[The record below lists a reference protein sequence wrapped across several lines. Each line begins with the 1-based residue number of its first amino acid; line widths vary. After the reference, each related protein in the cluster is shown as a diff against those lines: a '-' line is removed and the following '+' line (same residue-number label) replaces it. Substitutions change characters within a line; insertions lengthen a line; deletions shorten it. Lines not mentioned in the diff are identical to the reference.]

1 MIHSAPMLCLHNLVL
16 LHYFDF
22 VLLKTSI
29 WFLESRDLLKS
40 YYTRSYS
47 NSQHIEQVNND
58 VDIMMSNIELTY
70 IKEDDVVTS
79 SNDLTFDE
87 WEYFVKKLSDV
98 NNQKVEFEEI
108 ALKQPQ
114 LLLLSGIAGIG
125 KTCFF
130 QKCLFCWAKGL
141 LWKNVDLVL
150 YFEFK
155 KLNNLNHVSNPQE
168 LVNKFYKNILKEQY
182 VMSSQ
187 MTVMFIIDGLDEFV
201 HLEHLYSDL
210 SGDCSNIPIV
220 STLVNVLSARNIKC
234 VLGGRVEAVM
244 KYQNLVK
251 GHENIS
257 HIQIIGFSDFR
268 IREYCESNLISKN
281 LKSDLQEFIKNSPF
295 AKGLLSIPFFLKG
308 VCSTLS
314 LCFDSYSLKTMTE
327 LQTLIFLHFVQQINK
342 TTLSLYGFIQRNK
355 QHILNIC
362 SAAFI
367 MLDEGRSIVSEVE
380 LATVVDENGIEPF
393 GFIVKSN
400 FNQHYKFVHPFLLSF
415 CASVHLYFYGNPQK
429 VFNHARL
436 RSCLPAACGLLN
448 NGRNFL
454 SLINQLQKPFY
465 NKNIWLR
472 DICGKQNLLLELS

>member
-1 MIHSAPMLCLHNLVL
+1 MIQSAPMRCLHNLVL
-16 LHYFDF
+16 LHNFDF

-29 WFLESRDLLKS
+29 WFLESCDLLKS

-58 VDIMMSNIELTY
+58 VGIVMSNIELTY
-70 IKEDDVVTS
+70 IKVDDVVTS

-87 WEYFVKKLSDV
+87 WKYFVKKLSDV

-168 LVNKFYKNILKEQY
+168 MVNKFYKNILKEQY

-257 HIQIIGFSDFR
+257 HIQIMGFSDFR

-436 RSCLPAACGLLN
+436 RSCLPAAFGLLN
-448 NGRNFL
+448 NGRNFF
-454 SLINQLQKPFY
+454 SLINQLQKPLY

>member
-1 MIHSAPMLCLHNLVL
+1 MIQSAPMRCLHNLVL

-58 VDIMMSNIELTY
+58 VDIMISNIELTY
-70 IKEDDVVTS
+70 IKVDDVVTS

-87 WEYFVKKLSDV
+87 WKYFVKKLSDV

-168 LVNKFYKNILKEQY
+168 MVNKFYKNILKEQY

-220 STLVNVLSARNIKC
+220 STLVNVLSARNNKC
-234 VLGGRVEAVM
+234 DLGGRVEAVM

-342 TTLSLYGFIQRNK
+342 TTLSLYGFIREIN
-355 QHILNIC
+355 
-362 SAAFI
+362 
-367 MLDEGRSIVSEVE
+367 SI
-380 LATVVDENGIEPF
+380 F
-393 GFIVKSN
+393 
-400 FNQHYKFVHPFLLSF
+400 
-415 CASVHLYFYGNPQK
+415 
-429 VFNHARL
+429 
-436 RSCLPAACGLLN
+436 
-448 NGRNFL
+448 
-454 SLINQLQKPFY
+454 
-465 NKNIWLR
+465 
-472 DICGKQNLLLELS
+472 

>member
-1 MIHSAPMLCLHNLVL
+1 M
-16 LHYFDF
+16 
-22 VLLKTSI
+22 
-29 WFLESRDLLKS
+29 
-40 YYTRSYS
+40 
-47 NSQHIEQVNND
+47 
-58 VDIMMSNIELTY
+58 
-70 IKEDDVVTS
+70 
-79 SNDLTFDE
+79 
-87 WEYFVKKLSDV
+87 
-98 NNQKVEFEEI
+98 
-108 ALKQPQ
+108 
-114 LLLLSGIAGIG
+114 
-125 KTCFF
+125 
-130 QKCLFCWAKGL
+130 
-141 LWKNVDLVL
+141 
-150 YFEFK
+150 
-155 KLNNLNHVSNPQE
+155 
-168 LVNKFYKNILKEQY
+168 VNKFYKNILKEQY
-182 VMSSQ
+182 VMFSQ
-187 MTVMFIIDGLDEFV
+187 MTVIFIIDGLDEFV
-201 HLEHLYSDL
+201 HLEHFYSDL

-257 HIQIIGFSDFR
+257 HIQIMGFSNSR
-268 IREYCESNLISKN
+268 IREYCESNLISEN

-342 TTLSLYGFIQRNK
+342 TTQPLYGFIQRNK

-367 MLDEGRSIVSEVE
+367 MLDKGRSIVSEVE